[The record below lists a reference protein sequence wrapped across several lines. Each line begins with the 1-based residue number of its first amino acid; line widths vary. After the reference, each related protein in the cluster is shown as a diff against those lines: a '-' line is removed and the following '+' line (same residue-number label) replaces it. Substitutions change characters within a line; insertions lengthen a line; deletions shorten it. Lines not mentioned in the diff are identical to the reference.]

1 MRTWSLDA
9 VFSFFNPLFALVW
22 VERKLSKM
30 WNHKLQCSKIVLVK
44 EPVSMALCYDAM
56 KDE

>member
-1 MRTWSLDA
+1 MRTWSLDG
-9 VFSFFNPLFALVW
+9 VFSFFNPLLALVW

-44 EPVSMALCYDAM
+44 EPVSMGLRHDAM
-56 KDE
+56 KDK